1 MCAASAHPLGKG
13 IAVPGHLT
21 YFHSLYVFILLVR
34 QMHAKDRKEQFLFV
48 LSKTSSAA
56 TRSFE
61 TMTSHVI
68 AHLGTQSNNKIH
80 LLHMADECL

>member
-1 MCAASAHPLGKG
+1 MCCSAICHPLGKG

-21 YFHSLYVFILLVR
+21 YVQSPYVFIHLVR
-34 QMHAKDRKEQFLFV
+34 QMHAKDRKEERA
-48 LSKTSSAA
+48 SSAA

-68 AHLGTQSNNKIH
+68 THLGTQSNNKIH
-80 LLHMADECL
+80 LLYMADERL